1 MSRHL
6 PGKEAEE
13 CSLSKGISH
22 KIVSLAEG
30 TANRIAPLPKGKA
43 SAKGKML
50 EGTLQS
56 LWAVGSVLLAQK
68 KSMLWEWLEM
78 IWIPS

>member
-56 LWAVGSVLLAQK
+56 L
-68 KSMLWEWLEM
+68 
-78 IWIPS
+78 